1 MTPTRR
7 RVLAVAA
14 LGAAAMAFPPA
25 HRAFLRHQADARVR
39 DVVRAAFGAAVAD
52 DPAVDA
58 FFDDVEAAAA
68 HSGDAAPD
76 DLLVQLFATSTNV
89 VRHAERAE
97 PLWYGGLFLPY
108 RSPCANQLGA
118 AFSA

>member
-7 RVLAVAA
+7 RVLALAA
-14 LGAAAMAFPPA
+14 LGAAALAFPPA
-25 HRAFLRHQADARVR
+25 HRAYLGHAADARVR
-39 DVVRAAFGAAVAD
+39 DVVRAAFGAPVAD
-52 DPAVDA
+52 DPAVAA
-58 FFDDVEAAAA
+58 FFDDIEAASAGGA
-68 HSGDAAPD
+68 MPE

-89 VRHAERAE
+89 VRHAETTE

-118 AFSA
+118 AYGA